1 MRLLLD
7 HGADPKIATRKN
19 VTALEVAA
27 GVGWVE
33 GITHEWS
40 EQENVE
46 VVKLLLDL
54 GVDVNNVDADG
65 RTAIHGAAH
74 KGRNEVVQVLAD
86 HGAKLDALDKGS
98 RDTRAGPLTVG
109 AVVDP
114 PTVGESSRLPPTS

>member
-40 EQENVE
+40 EQEHVE

-98 RDTRAGPLTVG
+98 GDTRAGH
-109 AVVDP
+109 
-114 PTVGESSRLPPTS
+114 